1 MFFRIK
7 IARNSLETIGDV
19 RLKPIFPCDIYLF
32 IILLTAPI
40 GEKLCNLRQCREST
54 VIKYFFQYCI
64 ICVACIG
71 WHVHEIEE
79 NIPVVISES
88 LILVFAKI
96 SSLCDLIFEK
106 TGHIFFG
113 KTTGNT
119 RKSEES
125 RPCLMLG
132 AFIME

>member
-1 MFFRIK
+1 M
-7 IARNSLETIGDV
+7 ETIGDV

-106 TGHIFFG
+106 TG
-113 KTTGNT
+113 
-119 RKSEES
+119 
-125 RPCLMLG
+125 
-132 AFIME
+132 